1 MDPLALLR
9 RAGLEAQGPPIPLHG
24 GDTARVYRVGPYVVK
39 LAPKAPRGLFPA
51 EARGLEALAQ
61 RGVRTPRVYW
71 VGEEGLVLAY
81 LPPGPEDPEALARM
95 LAGLHRR
102 REGVYRGEAGFLGT
116 FPLPAVEGED
126 WTDFFFRRAIAP
138 LLEATWPLLEGLGP
152 KVEALF
158 RRPLPT
164 EGPAPLHG
172 DLWHGNVY
180 FSAEGPALL
189 DPSFFVGER
198 GVDLA
203 MMRLFGGFSP
213 AFWRAYREAYPIPEE
228 VERALPR
235 YQVYYLLAHVH
246 LFGRGYLGPLERT
259 LREAF

>member
-9 RAGLEAQGPPIPLHG
+9 KAGLEAEGPALPLHG
-24 GDTARVYRVGPYVVK
+24 GDISRVWRVGRFVVK
-39 LAPKAPRGLFPA
+39 TAQDPPPGLFRA
-51 EARGLEALAQ
+51 EARGLQALAE
-61 RGVRTPRVYW
+61 RGGRVPQVHW

-81 LPPGPEDPEALARM
+81 LEPGPEDWEGLART
-95 LAGLHRR
+95 LAALHRR
-102 REGVYRGEAGFLGT
+102 REGSYLAEPGFLGT
-116 FPLPAVEGED
+116 FPLPGREGGE
-126 WTDFFFRRAIAP
+126 WTAFFYERCVLP
-138 LLEATWPLLEGLGP
+138 LLEATWDRLQGLGP
-152 KVEALF
+152 KVEALY
-158 RRPLPT
+158 RRPLPA

-180 FSAEGPALL
+180 FAREGPALL

-203 MMRLFGGFSP
+203 MMRLFGGFP
-213 AFWRAYREAYPIPEE
+213 RRFWEVYGELYPVPEE

-246 LFGRGYLGPLERT
+246 FFGQGYLGALWR
-259 LREAF
+259 AISAS